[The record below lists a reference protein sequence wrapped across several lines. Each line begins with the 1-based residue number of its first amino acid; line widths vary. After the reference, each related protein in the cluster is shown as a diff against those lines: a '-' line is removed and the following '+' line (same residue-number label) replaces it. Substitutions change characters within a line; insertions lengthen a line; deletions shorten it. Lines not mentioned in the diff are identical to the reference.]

1 MATLT
6 NIAIN
11 ARSMNGLITIS
22 DGAGTTIENG
32 VVDTDSLITE
42 TMTST
47 NMISTNMIV
56 PRVNTNLVAG
66 LGSTVNLTTL
76 CQNINF
82 NNTTRYFEIWNDSGS
97 GPLFSIS
104 TATAIINLLN
114 CANIIFNAS
123 PVLFSSCP
131 ITFSSSSLS
140 LPNSTVTSTLPI
152 NAPSIPV
159 TINNWNFATPA
170 RPINTA
176 QNQTAPYTAITG
188 WTITAVVGTPFAVA
202 INNGFATYINTYQT
216 LYPDYPAVTQA
227 LSISQ
232 NTVPNTLRV
241 QQSIT
246 FAETGAFQLT
256 FWIWGMYNTYRVTQT
271 ITASINSF
279 SQVFVGVEQLWTKCM
294 LRFNI
299 SAVGSYPL
307 VFDFINTFSNS
318 ALSMT
323 SVKIEKQTGLI
334 VSDGGLVNNQLINKS
349 GLFTTAIENRG
360 PLTNYG
366 YLKNY
371 GALGLFAPYSNGS
384 VVIGTS
390 SYGTVNSADGGA
402 GSVFIGSSIAV
413 ASPNSPVTANYCIAI
428 GMGALEQLTAAN
440 RLHAIGFRCLRYNS
454 GSADNVA
461 YGYSCGEL
469 LGYSGSNSN
478 RNVCIGNY
486 ALNKPQSSSDNVSV
500 GYQNMTTANFT
511 TGTSFCV
518 SVGSASMYSVA
529 SNHNT
534 QVGYGSV
541 QNMLNTASINNSFFG
556 STVCNSQSGAAN
568 VLANCTFLGAV
579 SNVITAGTYR
589 NSTALGCAA
598 VINEGYEIVCGGDD
612 ATGGVISYPR
622 LTLPEKNRI
631 NCCQF
636 TGTSTTF
643 TINWRTNEYV
653 VVNSATCN
661 QINLPQAISSNSN
674 HVGAAFHICRT
685 HLSTS
690 NLIITAF
697 GTEKIN
703 WKGSLHSSVSIDSW
717 VMSISFVCV
726 DYVAGNGVWTVFTY
740 NDRVTLATDANKIQ
754 TLTDSTYVDYPVCF
768 TTISTG
774 GNYNN
779 VYANS
784 SLNYNPNT
792 SLLTVPNLSISDKV
806 QIESCQFPGGAT
818 INLSYNTNE
827 NVILQDATTTIINLP
842 TPNPADNRNVGA
854 KFYIIRAVTSTNDIT
869 INAPAGQTIGE
880 AQEDGTLTAG
890 GNYLFRKGESQIT
903 VVCIAK
909 AGMTWMVM
917 NTSVSQSTD
926 NLFVSSTIP
935 LPSLNYGLTFGG
947 LSTSDYYPQFS
958 DTTNLNYKPSTQTLT
973 ATNISC
979 SGTINANFN
988 GNINITDQ
996 TYTAATF
1003 YPTFVSGVGASTGL
1017 NGDSNLQYR
1026 PDTETLLLPSGIFQG
1041 YKSRATCFQYL
1052 SQNNLITSATT
1063 LTNPLLSYYP
1073 FTMKSAATYTI
1084 TLPEVNVVNVG
1095 TQLVFKRIGGSLQS
1109 LGIGMSNNQPAFLLG
1124 NAVGSLAN
1132 FQLVGAA
1139 QSCGTMVA
1147 IQSQDAGAGTFSN
1160 VAGSTTISILT
1171 QTSGTLSIGG
1181 KINLNGVDRFI
1192 TAYSGGSFG
1201 GTGNYIVN
1209 SAVAAANTGQPY
1221 TSSITYGWSVTTV
1234 Q

>member
-1 MATLT
+1 MSSAS
-6 NIAIN
+6 NVPIN

-56 PRVNTNLVAG
+56 PRVNTNLIAG

-76 CQNINF
+76 CQNLNF

-97 GPLFSIS
+97 SPLFSVT
-104 TATAIINLLN
+104 TATAIIRFLQ
-114 CANIIFNAS
+114 CANIIFDAS
-123 PVLFSSCP
+123 PVAFSSCP
-131 ITFSSSSLS
+131 TTFSSCNVSF
-140 LPNSTVTSTLPI
+140 PNSTVISSLPI
-152 NAPSIPV
+152 EAPSIPV

-176 QNQTAPYTAITG
+176 QNQTSPYTTITG
-188 WTITAVVGTPFAVA
+188 WTITPIVGTPFAVA

-216 LYPDYPAVTQA
+216 LYPDYPNVTQA

-241 QQSIT
+241 QQSIAFT
-246 FAETGAFQLT
+246 ETGNYQLT

-271 ITASINSF
+271 ITASINSY

-323 SVKIEKQTGLI
+323 SVKIEKQSGLI
-334 VSDGGLVNNQLINKS
+334 VNDGGVVNNQLINKN
-349 GLFTTAIENRG
+349 GLFTTSIENRG

-366 YLKNY
+366 YFKNY

-402 GSVFIGSSIAV
+402 GCVFIGSSIAV
-413 ASPNSPVTANYCIAI
+413 ASPNAAVTANYCIAI

-440 RLHAIGFRCLRYNS
+440 RLHGIGFRCLRYNS
-454 GSADNVA
+454 NTADNIG

-469 LGYSGSNSN
+469 LGYSGSSSN

-486 ALNKPQSSSDNVSV
+486 ALNHPASTNDCVSI
-500 GYQNMTTANFT
+500 GHQNMTTANFT
-511 TGTSFCV
+511 NGSSFCV
-518 SVGSASMYSVA
+518 SVGSSSMLSVC

-541 QNMLNTASINNSFFG
+541 QNMLNTSSTYNSFFG
-556 STVCNSQSGAAN
+556 SQVCNSQSGVSG
-568 VLANCTFLGAV
+568 VLTNCTFLGAQ
-579 SNVITAGTYR
+579 SNVITAGTYT
-589 NSTALGCAA
+589 NSSAIGFKSIISESYEA
-598 VINEGYEIVCGGDD
+598 VIGGDD
-612 ATGGVISYPR
+612 ALGGVISFPR
-622 LTLPEKNRI
+622 LTLPNKNRI

-636 TGTSTTF
+636 TGTSSIF

-653 VVNSATCN
+653 VVNSATCT
-661 QINLPQAISSNSN
+661 QINLPEAIFTNQN
-674 HVGAAFHICRT
+674 RIGAAFHICRT

-726 DYVAGNGVWTVFTY
+726 DNVAGNGVWTVFTY

-754 TLTDSTYVDYPVCF
+754 TLSDSSNINYPVCF
-768 TTISTG
+768 TTIATTG
-774 GNYNN
+774 YNN

-784 SLNYNPNT
+784 SLNYNPST
-792 SLLTVPNLSISDKV
+792 SLLTVPNLSIMDKV
-806 QIESCQFPGGAT
+806 QIESCQFPTGSI

-827 NVILQDATTTIINLP
+827 NVILQDATTVVINLP
-842 TPNPADNRNVGA
+842 TPNPSDNRNVGT
-854 KFYIIRAVTSTNDIT
+854 KFCIIRAVTSTNDIT
-869 INAPAGQTIGE
+869 VKVAIGQSIGE
-880 AQEDGTLTAG
+880 GQEDGVLLSSASFTL
-890 GNYLFRKGESQIT
+890 RKGESQIS
-903 VVCIAK
+903 VVCIANT
-909 AGMTWMVM
+909 GMTWMVI

-926 NLFVSSTIP
+926 SLYISSTIP
-935 LPSLNYGLTFGG
+935 APTSNYALTFGG
-947 LSTSDYYPQFS
+947 LSTSQYYPQFS

-973 ATNISC
+973 AKNIVV
-979 SGTINANFN
+979 SGTLSATSTNATNVTV
-988 GNINITDQ
+988 TDQ
-996 TYTAATF
+996 TGVATTF
-1003 YPTFVSGVGASTGL
+1003 YPTFVSATSGNLGINAGS
-1017 NGDSNLQYR
+1017 DLQYR
-1026 PDTETLLLPSGIFQG
+1026 PDNNILLLSSGTFEG

-1052 SQNNLITSATT
+1052 TQNDLITSGTT
-1063 LTNPLLSYYP
+1063 LTNLFRSYIP
-1073 FTMKSAATYTI
+1073 FTMKTAAGYTI
-1084 TLPEVNVVNVG
+1084 TLPQVTGATVG
-1095 TQLVFKRIGGSLQS
+1095 TQLTFKRLGGSLQI
-1109 LGIGMSNNQPAFLLG
+1109 LTIGMTANQPAFLLG
-1124 NAVGSLAN
+1124 NAVGTLAN
-1132 FQLVGAA
+1132 FQLIGTT
-1139 QSCGTMVA
+1139 QNCGTMVA
-1147 IQSQDAGAGTFSN
+1147 IQLDAGAGTFSN
-1160 VAGSTTISILT
+1160 NAGTSLITIVT
-1171 QTSGTLSIGG
+1171 QTSGTIFIGTV
-1181 KINLNGVDRFI
+1181 INLNGNNRWI
-1192 TAYSGGSFG
+1192 TGYAGGLG
-1201 GTGNYIVN
+1201 GVNGYNINAIIVAGNTN
-1209 SAVAAANTGQPY
+1209 QPY
-1221 TSSITYGWSVTTV
+1221 TSSVTYGWSVTTV

>member
-6 NIAIN
+6 NIALN
-11 ARSMNGLITIS
+11 ARSLNGLITIS
-22 DGAGTTIENG
+22 DGAGTVIENG
-32 VVDTDSLITE
+32 VVDTDSLITD

-76 CQNINF
+76 SQNINF

-123 PVLFSSCP
+123 PVAFSSCP
-131 ITFSSSSLS
+131 ITISSSSLS
-140 LPNSTVTSTLPI
+140 LPNSTVISTLPI

-170 RPINTA
+170 RPLNTA
-176 QNQTAPYTAITG
+176 QNQTAPYSAITG
-188 WTITAVVGTPFAVA
+188 WTLSAITGTPFAVA

-216 LYPDYPAVTQA
+216 YYPDYPAVTQA

-232 NTVPNTLRV
+232 NTVPNTFRV
-241 QQSIT
+241 QQSIA
-246 FAETGAFQLT
+246 FAETGAFQLS

-279 SQVFVGVEQLWTKCM
+279 SQVFVGVEQLWTKCL

-318 ALSMT
+318 VLSMT
-323 SVKIEKQTGLI
+323 SVKIEKQSGLI
-334 VSDGGLVNNQLINKS
+334 VSDGGVVNNQMINKS
-349 GLFTTAIENRG
+349 GLFTTSIENRG

-366 YLKNY
+366 YFKNY

-384 VVIGTS
+384 VIIGTS
-390 SYGTVNSADGGA
+390 SFGTVNPADAGA
-402 GSVFIGSSIAV
+402 GCVFIGSSIAV
-413 ASPNSPVTANYCIAI
+413 ASPNAAVTANNCIAI
-428 GMGALEQLTAAN
+428 GTGALEQITAAN

-454 GSADNVA
+454 NVNDNVG

-469 LGYSGSNSN
+469 LGYPGSTSS

-486 ALNKPQSSSDNVSV
+486 ALNHPATTSDCVSI

-511 TGTSFCV
+511 NGSSFCV
-518 SVGSASMYSVA
+518 SVGSASMYSVC

-541 QNMLNTASINNSFFG
+541 QNMLNTSSTYNSFFG
-556 STVCNSQSGAAN
+556 SQVCNSQSGASG
-568 VLANCTFLGAV
+568 LLQYCTFLGAQ
-579 SNVITAGTYR
+579 SNVITAGTYI
-589 NSTALGCAA
+589 NSSA
-598 VINEGYEIVCGGDD
+598 VGFKSIISESYEVVIGGDD
-612 ATGGVISYPR
+612 ALGGVISFPR
-622 LTLPEKNRI
+622 LTLPNKNRI

-636 TGTSTTF
+636 TGTPSTF
-643 TINWRTNEYV
+643 TIDWRTNEYV
-653 VVNSATCN
+653 VVNSATCT
-661 QINLPQAISSNSN
+661 QINLPQAIFTNQN
-674 HVGAAFHICRT
+674 RVGAAFHICRT

-754 TLTDSTYVDYPVCF
+754 TLTDSTNVNYPVCF

-784 SLNYNPNT
+784 SLNYNPST
-792 SLLTVPNLSISDKV
+792 SLLTVPNLTISDKV
-806 QIESCQFPGGAT
+806 QIETCQFPGGAT

-890 GNYLFRKGESQIT
+890 GNYLFRKGESQIA

-926 NLFVSSTIP
+926 SLYISSTIP
-935 LPSLNYGLTFGG
+935 IPTLNYALTFGG

-996 TYTAATF
+996 TYTSATF
-1003 YPTFVSGVGASTGL
+1003 YPTFVSGVGGSTGL

-1026 PDTETLLLPSGIFQG
+1026 PDTESLLLPSGIFQG
-1041 YKSRATCFQYL
+1041 YKSKATCFQYL
-1052 SQNNLITSATT
+1052 TQNDLITSATT
-1063 LTNPLLSYYP
+1063 LTNPLRSYYP
-1073 FTMKSAATYTI
+1073 FTMKTAAGYTI
-1084 TLPEVNVVNVG
+1084 TLPEVTSANVG
-1095 TQLVFKRIGGSLQS
+1095 TQLVFKRIGGSLQI
-1109 LGIGMSNNQPAFLLG
+1109 LTIAMSANQPSFLLG
-1124 NAVGSLAN
+1124 NAVGTLAN
-1132 FQLVGAA
+1132 YQLVGTA

-1160 VAGSTTISILT
+1160 TAGSTTITIVT

-1181 KINLNGVDRFI
+1181 KINLNGVDRWI
-1192 TAYSGGSFG
+1192 TANSVGSFG

-1209 SAVAAANTGQPY
+1209 SAIATANTNQPY
-1221 TSSITYGWSVTTV
+1221 TSSVTYGYSVTTV